1 MARPM
6 RFRRGGIRLSS
17 EGGTICC
24 YKFLRSPLFL
34 VLSLLA
40 VMNLSSYFIQ
50 SIDDGTGIVATPPQN
65 DVTIMLSNE
74 QDTSINVQDTPNQ
87 PITTADHV
95 NVNVNGLVIQSNI
108 ADHLKSLSKFPKVVH
123 IIWPDKNILNSS
135 FEMLEH
141 GAKKLKRLNP
151 DWEFLVHDYDDVHNT
166 IQQFHHP
173 DIPQSTLKDLENAHI
188 VEKTDAFRL
197 IRIYETGGLYVDIDR
212 VMNVALSEVIGENT
226 KLVIPTYYNIN
237 FAQDLFGSSPKN
249 DLILNV
255 FKRQCKLREQY
266 PRRNGWIRSSDHMS
280 LVHTFSKSM
289 AKDLFGKN
297 IDINSPIWD
306 EARHVLNV
314 NSNSMVVTKKDV
326 WCDGLLIKD
335 YDGCKSVSRE
345 SLYKAYNVTRWGNQ
359 VDAVWEKAT
368 E

>member
-1 MARPM
+1 MA
-6 RFRRGGIRLSS
+6 
-17 EGGTICC
+17 
-24 YKFLRSPLFL
+24 
-34 VLSLLA
+34 
-40 VMNLSSYFIQ
+40 LSSYSIR
-50 SIDDGTGIVATPPQN
+50 SIDVATPPQN

-74 QDTSINVQDTPNQ
+74 QDTSIEAERLPNDVTIVQRNVQDTPNQ
-87 PITTADHV
+87 PITTSDHV
-95 NVNVNGLVIQSNI
+95 NVNGLAIQSNI

-173 DIPQSTLKDLENAHI
+173 DIPQSTIKDLENAHI

-197 IRIYETGGLYVDIDR
+197 ILIYETGGLYVDIDR

-255 FKRQCKLREQY
+255 LKRQSKLREQY
-266 PRRNGWIRSSDHMS
+266 PRRNGWIRSSDHMA
-280 LVHTFSKSM
+280 LVVTFSESM

-297 IDINSPIWD
+297 IDIDSPIWD

-314 NSNSMVVTKKDV
+314 NSNGMVVTKKDV

-335 YDGCKSVSRE
+335 YDGCKRVSRG
-345 SLYKAYNVTRWGNQ
+345 SLYKAYNVTPWVNQ